1 MAHDSAGMHVNAND
15 FRGVMRRF
23 PTGVTVV
30 AVADAAG
37 EPWGLT
43 VSSFT
48 SVSLDPPLVLVCIGR
63 SSNTHDRIVE
73 APGFGIS
80 VLAAGQ
86 ANVAIRFAVD
96 PAEGR
101 FEKIAWEPGPVGYPV
116 IGGAAAWLQCDL
128 HDVLPGGDHSIVL
141 GRVSAT
147 GVTGEP
153 PMVYHEGAFGSVAP

>member
-1 MAHDSAGMHVNAND
+1 VGLHVNAND
-15 FRGVMRRF
+15 FREVMRRF

-30 AVADAAG
+30 AVADGAG

-48 SVSLDPPLVLVCIGR
+48 SVSLDPPLVLVCIDR
-63 SSNTHDRIVE
+63 TSNTHDRIVE

-86 ANVAIRFAVD
+86 AAVATRFAVD
-96 PAEGR
+96 PPEGR
-101 FEKIAWEPGPVGYPV
+101 FDQIDWEAGPVGYPV
-116 IGGAAAWLQCDL
+116 IEGAAAWLQCDL
-128 HDVLPGGDHSIVL
+128 HDVLPGGDHSIIL

-147 GVTGEP
+147 GVSREP